1 MHSSRRKEGAFKEQE
16 MKSLGH
22 LLKSRTKRQS
32 RKIEKK
38 KGKEHQRI
46 VPRDKS
52 QMFLEREPEKKK
64 NKGGEDIIKEIIHKN
79 AQN

>member
-1 MHSSRRKEGAFKEQE
+1 MHSSRRKEGAFTEQE

-22 LLKSRTKRQS
+22 LLKSRTKRPS

-38 KGKEHQRI
+38 SKT
-46 VPRDKS
+46 P
-52 QMFLEREPEKKK
+52 LEDCSKRQIIDVSRKRARKK
-64 NKGGEDIIKEIIHKN
+64 NKGGEDLMKEIVHKN

>member
-38 KGKEHQRI
+38 KGKEH
-46 VPRDKS
+46 
-52 QMFLEREPEKKK
+52 
-64 NKGGEDIIKEIIHKN
+64 
-79 AQN
+79 

>member
-1 MHSSRRKEGAFKEQE
+1 MHSSRRKEGAFTEQE

-22 LLKSRTKRQS
+22 LLKSRTKRPS

-38 KGKEHQRI
+38 RKRA
-46 VPRDKS
+46 
-52 QMFLEREPEKKK
+52 LEDCSKRQIIDVSRKRARKK
-64 NKGGEDIIKEIIHKN
+64 NKGGEDLMKEIVHKN